1 LIQLI
6 AESEGKNSNFLYL
19 NESIII
25 ALARLRDFLNLP
37 LNSDSL
43 QKLTQSYVISNFKI
57 KTALGKSLTVLIS
70 EGLKFTFNSFYI
82 NQ

>member
-1 LIQLI
+1 MIQLI
-6 AESEGKNSNFLYL
+6 AVSEGKNSNFLYL

-37 LNSDSL
+37 LNSESL
-43 QKLTQSYVISNFKI
+43 QKLTQSYVISNLKI